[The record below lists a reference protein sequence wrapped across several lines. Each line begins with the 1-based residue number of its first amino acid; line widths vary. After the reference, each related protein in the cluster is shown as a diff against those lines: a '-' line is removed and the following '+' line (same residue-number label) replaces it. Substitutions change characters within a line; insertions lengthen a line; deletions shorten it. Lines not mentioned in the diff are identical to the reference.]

1 MSVLGAASKEWA
13 DSLSSCQLHHHT
25 VVTNQVSMY
34 NVTDEHN
41 KNGIT
46 QEMGNFAEQKTT
58 LVHLV
63 SE

>member
-1 MSVLGAASKEWA
+1 
-13 DSLSSCQLHHHT
+13 
-25 VVTNQVSMY
+25 MY